1 MAMWGKFFG
10 GAVGFAMG
18 GGVGAVVGAALGHA
32 ADNGTLLESPP
43 GGWRDGWPSRKSPD
57 PTGAAALMAAK
68 VAAALGKRE
77 QLYAL
82 SLVMLSAKLARI
94 DGPVNR
100 AEIDAFKARFQIPRE
115 NVAEIGR
122 LFDQAR
128 NRTDDFAMFAT
139 ELGRAYTDD
148 RQPLEDLL
156 VVLFGIA
163 RADSPDGTINARE
176 RGFLDRVHAAFGLS
190 PGAWDRAEH
199 GGARPTVDE
208 TDAYLELGLT
218 RDASD
223 ESVRLAWRQLV
234 REHHPDI
241 LMARGASDRERDHA
255 TARIARIN
263 AAWDRIKKDRRL

>member
-1 MAMWGKFFG
+1 MAMWGKLFG
-10 GAVGFAMG
+10 GALGFAMG

-32 ADNGTLLESPP
+32 ADNGTLLETPP
-43 GGWRDGWPSRKSPD
+43 GGWRDGWPSRKAPD

-68 VAAALGKRE
+68 MAAAMGRRE

-100 AEIDAFKARFQIPRE
+100 AEIDAFKTRFQIPRE

-139 ELGRAYTDD
+139 ELGRAYADD

-156 VVLFGIA
+156 GVLFAIA
-163 RADSPDGTINARE
+163 RADSRDGSINARE
-176 RGFLDRVHAAFGLS
+176 RAFLDRVHAAFGLS

-199 GGARPTVDE
+199 GASRPAVDE
-208 TDAYLELGLT
+208 VDAYLELGLT
-218 RDASD
+218 RDATD
-223 ESVRLAWRQLV
+223 EAVRASWRRLV
-234 REHHPDI
+234 RELHPDI
-241 LMARGASDRERDHA
+241 LMARGASEPERVHA
-255 TARIARIN
+255 TMRIARVN
-263 AAWDRIKKDRRL
+263 AAWDRIKRDRRL